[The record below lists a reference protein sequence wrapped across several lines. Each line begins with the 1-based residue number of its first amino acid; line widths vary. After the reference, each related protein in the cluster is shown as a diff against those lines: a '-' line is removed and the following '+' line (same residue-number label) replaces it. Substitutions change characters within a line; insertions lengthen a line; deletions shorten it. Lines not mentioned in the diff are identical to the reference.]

1 MRPMGEPNGDGML
14 ARICFSSRGPG
25 KPLLVYR
32 DNPRTTEIQIWAQV
46 GYLCPQLPLILF
58 SRWELAVKLRSK
70 VGFGSVTLFSLILL
84 SYSLYIISSRG
95 IDSANTVAVLWVIF
109 SKQQHSRGENQICY
123 KSYYQSYFT
132 SLKCG
137 NPYSSGITMERFK
150 EQNVFNILHGVTSI
164 TL

>member
-14 ARICFSSRGPG
+14 ARICFSTRDSG

-32 DNPRTTEIQIWAQV
+32 DNPCTTEIQIWAQV
-46 GYLCPQLPLILF
+46 GYLCPQLPSILF
-58 SRWELAVKLRSK
+58 SGWELAVKLRSK
-70 VGFGSVTLFSLILL
+70 VGFGCVTFPL
-84 SYSLYIISSRG
+84 SYSLYIISSHG
-95 IDSANTVAVLWVIF
+95 IDSGNTVAVLWVIF
-109 SKQQHSRGENQICY
+109 SKRQHSRGENQICY

-137 NPYSSGITMERFK
+137 NPYSSGITMERLK